1 MKTIKSQAHNY
12 KQNNNTPTHVKLK
25 WCLFYWIGCVLVAFG
40 RYWKWQRERER
51 ENEQTSKRNGLNLNM
66 NVIIILAVFFFCF
79 CSLHLTLV
87 VLCITWWIRINT
99 FNLYVHG
106 EFSIAWICSTI
117 LFHIVAHEGSI
128 TYTDFEYVDH
138 QFDIFYLAQKY
149 RIPKCLAT
157 MKCHRISIIEI
168 DICLNITTVLVIS
181 WLVCMCVLI
190 ANSRHFCC
198 CLSIFLFSLISKSIE
213 ILSRSLFSF
222 LHLSS

>member
-1 MKTIKSQAHNY
+1 M
-12 KQNNNTPTHVKLK
+12 
-25 WCLFYWIGCVLVAFG
+25 VLVLLNRLCVG
-40 RYWKWQRERER
+40 RVWPLLKMAERERER
-51 ENEQTSKRNGLNLNM
+51 KRA
-66 NVIIILAVFFFCF
+66 NVEKKWIEFEHECYYYLGCFFFCF